1 MKTQLLEDIGESAA
15 LFPPTSKPA
24 GNLNTGK
31 GVPDPAPARTAPP
44 TRARAATGVWRQR
57 LAGELPAPT
66 TPPPEEATPLELDK
80 VFGEIAA
87 LEAQFVRPEPQPAL
101 PVAPAESAYQPDI
114 AFAEATPAPEPT
126 PTVTVPQD
134 PFFDFTPPAPALHLA
149 APFTPAPTGLA
160 QSGKRRLVWAACA
173 LSAALLAWGGWYLI
187 QERSDAG
194 SPALIASQIKGE
206 SRGDSISQE
215 PALAATPL
223 KEEPGA
229 DALGPS
235 TGPATAPLPD
245 VPPLVM
251 LEPDPPAVIKPEA
264 VPKLAA
270 ARRAPVTAPK
280 AVRAPKQAVVSPPQ
294 KPAIRKTRERPAAV
308 AAPAKERRQREP
320 ARQLVRAAAVVA
332 ERPPTLDTSMAATL
346 KACRAHGY
354 HAAQC
359 IKRQCSVG
367 AYGFAC
373 RGR

>member
-66 TPPPEEATPLELDK
+66 TPQPEETTPLELDK

-87 LEAQFVRPEPQPAL
+87 LEAQFVRPEPQQAL
-101 PVAPAESAYQPDI
+101 AVAPAEPAYQPDS
-114 AFAEATPAPEPT
+114 AFAEAAPVAQPT
-126 PTVTVPQD
+126 PGVTVPQD

-149 APFTPAPTGLA
+149 APFTPAPTGPA

-173 LSAALLAWGGWYLI
+173 LSAALLGWGGWYLV

-194 SPALIASQIKGE
+194 SPALVASQVKGE
-206 SRGDSISQE
+206 ARGDSISHE
-215 PALAATPL
+215 PAFAVRASKT
-223 KEEPGA
+223 EPRA
-229 DALGPS
+229 DALVPPTVPAPS
-235 TGPATAPLPD
+235 PLPD

-251 LEPDPPAVIKPEA
+251 LEPDPPAVIKPEP

-280 AVRAPKQAVVSPPQ
+280 AVRAAKQPAASPPQ
-294 KPAIRKTRERPAAV
+294 KPSIRQTRERPAAV

-320 ARQLVRAAAVVA
+320 VRQVARAAAIVA

-359 IKRQCSVG
+359 VKRQCSVG